1 MITKELRTRL
11 REAIAAVPGVAGFH
25 GGYVMNR
32 SGLRVR
38 AEKNGGVSFR
48 ADLTLDAEHNVA
60 QVGGAVTEA
69 ARQCLREAASEDLAR
84 ADVRF
89 IRLRPRRG

>member
-1 MITKELRTRL
+1 MITKELRARL
-11 REAIAAVPGVAGFH
+11 RAAIAAVPGVAGFH

-38 AEKNGGVSFR
+38 AEKRGGVSFR
-48 ADLTLDAEHNVA
+48 ADLTLDADHTVA
-60 QVGGAVTEA
+60 QVGSAVTEA
-69 ARQCLREAASEDLAR
+69 ARECLRETASEDLAR

-89 IRLRPRRG
+89 TRLRPRRG